1 MSSFKP
7 AHLADSLARSARGR
21 APLVWT
27 RPYSDPDV
35 LAKRI
40 AEWAA
45 LARAMPP
52 AWEGASISHAIG
64 GDGGAIGRMLPGKG
78 LLLKEDLKNL
88 GINTPLPAVYERSP
102 FLRLT
107 DKWHR
112 RKWSDRARSV
122 LIANHLGYSTDILD
136 RILSERGA
144 ITTYDGIIA
153 ARAAQTGAPLDITVM
168 KPSITSVANQ
178 WHSMQMQVGTPA
190 AQVNTGNPG
199 AAMTAT
205 NAGAWN
211 LPWTTPGSNNRYLLS
226 FGYAAGQIINFA
238 MLVDILVAVSALALG
253 SSATTTFNS
262 AALTRYTSGA
272 GVLPIFEVSTL
283 FGGTAATMVLNY
295 TGVGTGTNT
304 TAALPVRSTAAIVT
318 MLQPSPFSNAAN
330 TTPWIS
336 LGTGDYG
343 LTQATSIVM
352 AGSAMTTGAAH
363 LYLYYPLLF
372 VPGLAANMY
381 IERDST
387 TQIDGLIALA
397 KDGSNVNGCLGLFV
411 QTNTTSSGII
421 TAFMRSCVG

>member
-1 MSSFKP
+1 
-7 AHLADSLARSARGR
+7 
-21 APLVWT
+21 
-27 RPYSDPDV
+27 V
-35 LAKRI
+35 LAERLT
-40 AEWAA
+40 EWAA

-64 GDGGAIGRMLPGKG
+64 GDGGAIGRILPGKG

-88 GINTPLPAVYERSP
+88 GINKPLPAVYERSP
-102 FLRLT
+102 FLLLT

-112 RKWSDRARSV
+112 RKWSDHTRRALVAS
-122 LIANHLGYSTDILD
+122 HLGYSTDIVD
-136 RILSERGA
+136 RLLSERGA
-144 ITTYDGIIA
+144 ITTYDGIIS
-153 ARAAQTGAPLDITVM
+153 ARAAQTGSPLDITAM

-178 WHSMQMQVGTPA
+178 WHSMQMQAGTPA
-190 AQVNTGNPG
+190 AQVNTASPG

-226 FGYAAGQIINFA
+226 FGYAATNIVNFA

-253 SSATTTFNS
+253 SSGTTTFNS

-295 TGVGTGTNT
+295 TAVGTGTNA
-304 TAALPVRSTAAIVT
+304 TAAMPVRSTAAILT
-318 MLQPSPFSNAAN
+318 MLQPSPFSNAAS
-330 TTPWIS
+330 TAPWIS

-343 LTQATSIVM
+343 LTQTTSIVM
-352 AGSAMTTGAAH
+352 GGTAMTTGAAH
-363 LYLYYPLLF
+363 LYVYYPLLF

-411 QTNTTSSGII
+411 QTNTTSSGTI